1 LPRFGGAAAMAL
13 AVAGIG
19 FMGIRAWEIFC
30 QGDRLFG
37 ITEKTQKFLGMTE
50 GTI

>member
-1 LPRFGGAAAMAL
+1 LPRFGGGAAMPL

-19 FMGIRAWEIFC
+19 FMGIRGWEIFC

-37 ITEKTQKFLGMTE
+37 ITQQTQNFLEMTE
-50 GTI
+50 ATI